1 MFNID
6 ESSGFDITQL
16 SLSGVQA
23 ATGVVLL
30 PPGRYLCRIKG
41 IKLESTKL
49 KDGKFLAV
57 SLVEINNKGS
67 ITARLN
73 VQNKSAEATRIG
85 MEQLKGL
92 AESCGAADPNQPFAQ
107 GLTSL
112 DGMEVGVI
120 VKADNYNGKTSSQVS
135 GFCKPNDV
143 GAQDGAPAA
152 AGSIGLGDVP
162 F

>member
-6 ESSGFDITQL
+6 DNSGFDITQL

-23 ATGVVLL
+23 ATGVALL
-30 PPGRYLCRIKG
+30 PPGKYLCRIKG
-41 IKLESTKL
+41 IKLESTKD
-49 KDGKFLAV
+49 KTGKYLAV
-57 SLVEINNKGS
+57 SLVEVNNKGS

-112 DGMEVGVI
+112 NDMEVGVI
-120 VKADNYNGKTSSQVS
+120 VKADSYDGRPSSQVS
-135 GFCKPNDV
+135 GFCKPSDV
-143 GAQDGAPAA
+143 GAAAGAPAA